1 MSAVAIVMMIVSI
14 AVVWGGLVV
23 AIRFLVRHPLDP
35 TEGATAVLDG
45 DPDAERSW

>member
-1 MSAVAIVMMIVSI
+1 MTTVAIVMMIVAI

-35 TEGATAVLDG
+35 EAGAPAVLDADSDSG
-45 DPDAERSW
+45 W